1 MVAVAVLDGGF
12 EFDVN
17 VQCINVFFRSSRIF
31 DLLRN
36 WKTSFFFQNFCHVS
50 EEFDLIF
57 YNNVINSCKKLG
69 RSRCGCQDIFTSRL
83 QKKTNRPPLNQEAV
97 AYRPLL
103 EHH

>member
-1 MVAVAVLDGGF
+1 
-12 EFDVN
+12 
-17 VQCINVFFRSSRIF
+17 
-31 DLLRN
+31 
-36 WKTSFFFQNFCHVS
+36 
-50 EEFDLIF
+50 LIF